1 MGNNKKS
8 VGKNLIVQGSILAVA
23 SIVVRLIGILYR
35 IPLTNIVGNEGMGYY
50 GFAFEVYQILVILS
64 TNAVP
69 VAVSKLTAARVARHQ
84 YKNAQAI
91 FRCSII
97 FAAALSG
104 TLALITFVGARWISI
119 FMFGGIVE
127 VAPALRVLAPTV
139 FVCAVMGVFRGY
151 TQGLGNMAPTAFS
164 QVVEQLFNAVV
175 SVAAAAILIS
185 RGAAFGA
192 AGGTLGTLMGAI
204 SSLVFLYLVYSSY
217 RPQLTRRMKKDPTK
231 KLLEDKQIYRMIGLT
246 IIPLVLT
253 STIYQISSLLDSALF
268 SNILKAIGSQPSF
281 ISSLYG
287 IYSSKYQLLINLP
300 LGITAALSV
309 AMMPGIAGAIALKRH
324 EQVREQMDLVIRVTM
339 LIAIPCAVGV
349 AVMGGPIMQMLFR
362 DTTTLPGRMLII
374 GAVTIVFYA
383 LSTLT
388 STILQASNHMR
399 IPVINAGIS
408 LGIHIVF
415 TVVLLAFADLH
426 IFALIYGNIV
436 FSFSM
441 CVLNLRS
448 LAKLINYQ
456 LDIVK
461 MCGATVI
468 ASAIMGAVTFFVY
481 KGSIYLIHSNLIST
495 MIAVLV
501 AVIVYAVVMILTHG
515 VTEEELY
522 LFPKGEVIVKL
533 LYRMHLL

>member
-1 MGNNKKS
+1 MGNRQQRA
-8 VGKNLIVQGSILAVA
+8 GKNLIVQGSILAIA
-23 SIVVRLIGILYR
+23 TIIVRLIGIVYR

-50 GFAFEVYQILVILS
+50 GFAFEVYQFLVILS
-64 TNAVP
+64 TSAIP
-69 VAVSKLTAARVARHQ
+69 VAVSKLTAAKVARHE

-97 FAAALSG
+97 FAAVLSG
-104 TLALITFVGARWISI
+104 TLALITFVGARWISMV
-119 FMFGGIVE
+119 MFGGITE

-164 QVVEQLFNAVV
+164 QVVEQIFNAVV
-175 SVAAAAILIS
+175 SVAAAALLIS

-192 AGGTLGTLMGAI
+192 AGGTMGTLMGAV
-204 SSLVFLYLVYSSY
+204 SSLVFLYFVYSSY
-217 RPQLTRRMKKDPTK
+217 RPQLIRRMKKDPTQK
-231 KLLEDKQIYRMIGLT
+231 VLEDKTIYRMIAMT
-246 IIPLVLT
+246 VIPLILT

-268 SNILKAIGSQPSF
+268 SNILKMIGYQSSF

-300 LGITAALSV
+300 LGITSALTV
-309 AMMPGIAGAIALKRH
+309 AMMPGIAGGIALNRH
-324 EQVREQMDLVIRVTM
+324 DQVREQMDTVIRLTM

-362 DTTTLPGRMLII
+362 DTTTLPGRMLIV
-374 GAVTIVFYA
+374 GAINIVFYA

-388 STILQASNHMR
+388 STILQASNHMKV
-399 IPVINAGIS
+399 PVINAAIS
-408 LGIHIVF
+408 LGIHALF

-436 FSFSM
+436 FSFCM

-448 LAKLINYQ
+448 LAKLIDYQ

-461 MCGATVI
+461 MAGSAVA
-468 ASAIMGAVTFFVY
+468 ASAIMGAITFFVY
-481 KGSIYLIHSNLIST
+481 KGSLYLIHSNTLSTLIAIL
-495 MIAVLV
+495 IAV
-501 AVIVYAVVMILTHG
+501 AVYALVLILTHG
-515 VTEEELY
+515 VTEDELY
-522 LFPKGEVIVKL
+522 LLPKGEAIVRF

>member
-1 MGNNKKS
+1 MDSSKTKTGR
-8 VGKNLIVQGSILAVA
+8 NLVVQGSILALA
-23 SIVVRLIGILYR
+23 SIIVRLIGIIYR

-64 TNAVP
+64 TSAIP
-69 VAVSKLTAARVARHQ
+69 VAVSKLTAARVAKHE
-84 YKNAQAI
+84 YKNAQRI

-97 FAAALSG
+97 FAAVLSG
-104 TLALITFVGARWISI
+104 TLALITFVGARQISS
-119 FMFGGIVE
+119 FMFGGITE

-151 TQGLGNMAPTAFS
+151 TQGLGNMAPTGLS
-164 QVVEQLFNAVV
+164 QVVEQIFNAIV

-185 RGAAFGA
+185 RGAAYGA
-192 AGGTLGTLMGAI
+192 AGGTMGTFMGAV
-204 SSLVFLYLVYSSY
+204 SSLVFLYFVYSAN
-217 RPQLTRRMKKDPTK
+217 RKGLNRRMKKDPTK
-231 KLLEDKQIYRMIGLT
+231 KLMEDKEIYRLIGLT
-246 IIPLVLT
+246 VIPLILT

-268 SNILKAIGSQPSF
+268 SNILKAIGYQSSF

-300 LGITAALSV
+300 LGITSALSV
-309 AMMPGIAGAIALKRH
+309 AMMPGIAGAIALNRKD
-324 EQVREQMDLVIRVTM
+324 QVREQMDMVIRMTM

-349 AVMGGPIMQMLFR
+349 AVMGGPIMQMLFN
-362 DTTTLPGRMLII
+362 DSTTLPGRMLIV
-374 GAVTIVFYA
+374 GAVTIIFYA

-399 IPVINAGIS
+399 VPVINAAIS
-408 LGIHIVF
+408 LGVHIVF
-415 TVVLLAFADLH
+415 TVVLLAFANLH

-436 FSFSM
+436 FSFCM

-448 LAKLINYQ
+448 LAKLVDYRM
-456 LDIVK
+456 DIQK
-461 MCGATVI
+461 MCGSTLI
-468 ASAIMGAVTFFVY
+468 ASVIMGVVTFLVY
-481 KGSIYLIHSNLIST
+481 KGCIYVIHSNILSTLIAII
-495 MIAVLV
+495 IAVV
-501 AVIVYAVVMILTHG
+501 VYALFMILTRG

-522 LFPKGEVIVKL
+522 MFPKGETLVRI

>member
-1 MGNNKKS
+1 MDSSKTKTGR
-8 VGKNLIVQGSILAVA
+8 NLVVQGSILALA
-23 SIVVRLIGILYR
+23 SIIVRLIGIVYR

-64 TNAVP
+64 TSAIP
-69 VAVSKLTAARVARHQ
+69 VAVSKLTAARVAKRE
-84 YKNAQAI
+84 YKNAQRI

-97 FAAALSG
+97 FAAVLSG
-104 TLALITFVGARWISI
+104 TLALITFVGARQISS
-119 FMFGGIVE
+119 FMFGGITE

-151 TQGLGNMAPTAFS
+151 TQGLGNMAPTGLS
-164 QVVEQLFNAVV
+164 QVVEQIFNAIV

-185 RGAAFGA
+185 RGAAYGA
-192 AGGTLGTLMGAI
+192 AGGTMGTFMGAV
-204 SSLVFLYLVYSSY
+204 SSLVFLYFVYAAN
-217 RPQLTRRMKKDPTK
+217 RKGLNRRMKKDPTK
-231 KLLEDKQIYRMIGLT
+231 KLMEDKEIYRLIGLT
-246 IIPLVLT
+246 VIPLILT

-268 SNILKAIGSQPSF
+268 SNILKAIDYQSSF

-300 LGITAALSV
+300 LGITSALSV
-309 AMMPGIAGAIALKRH
+309 AMMPGIAGAIALNRKD
-324 EQVREQMDLVIRVTM
+324 QVREQMDMVIRMTM

-349 AVMGGPIMQMLFR
+349 AVMGGPIMQMLFN
-362 DTTTLPGRMLII
+362 DSTTLPGRMLIV
-374 GAVTIVFYA
+374 GAVTIIFYA

-399 IPVINAGIS
+399 VPVINAAIS
-408 LGIHIVF
+408 LGVHIVF
-415 TVVLLAFADLH
+415 TVVLLAFANLH

-436 FSFSM
+436 FSFCM

-448 LAKLINYQ
+448 LAKLVDYRM
-456 LDIVK
+456 DIQK
-461 MCGATVI
+461 MCGSTLI
-468 ASAIMGAVTFFVY
+468 ASVIMGVVTFLVY
-481 KGSIYLIHSNLIST
+481 KGCIYVIHSNILSTLIAII
-495 MIAVLV
+495 IAVV
-501 AVIVYAVVMILTHG
+501 VYALFMILTRG

-522 LFPKGEVIVKL
+522 MFPKGETLVRI

>member
-1 MGNNKKS
+1 MGNSKQRA
-8 VGKNLIVQGSILAVA
+8 GRNLIVQGSILAIA
-23 SIVVRLIGILYR
+23 SIIVRLIGIVYR

-64 TNAVP
+64 TNAIP
-69 VAVSKLTAARVARHQ
+69 VAVSKLTAARVARHE

-97 FAAALSG
+97 FAAVLSG
-104 TLALITFVGARWISI
+104 TLALFTFVGARWISMV
-119 FMFGGIVE
+119 MFGGITE

-139 FVCAVMGVFRGY
+139 LVCAVMGVFRGY

-192 AGGTLGTLMGAI
+192 AGGTLGTFMGAV

-217 RPQLTRRMKKDPTK
+217 RPQLARRMKKDPTK
-231 KLLEDKQIYRMIGLT
+231 KILENNTIYRMIALT
-246 IIPLVLT
+246 VIPLVLT

-268 SNILKAIGSQPSF
+268 SNILKMIGYQSSF

-300 LGITAALSV
+300 LGITSALTV
-309 AMMPGIAGAIALKRH
+309 AMMPGIAGAIALNRY
-324 EQVREQMDLVIRVTM
+324 EQVREQMDTVIRLTM
-339 LIAIPCAVGV
+339 LIAG
-349 AVMGGPIMQMLFR
+349 
-362 DTTTLPGRMLII
+362 
-374 GAVTIVFYA
+374 
-383 LSTLT
+383 
-388 STILQASNHMR
+388 NHMR
-399 IPVINAGIS
+399 VPVINAAIS
-408 LGIHIVF
+408 LGIHVVF

-448 LAKLINYQ
+448 LAKLVNYQ

-461 MCGATVI
+461 MAGSPVV
-468 ASAIMGAVTFFVY
+468 ASAVMGAVTYFVY
-481 KGSIYLIHSNLIST
+481 RGCLYLIHSNIVST
-495 MIAVLV
+495 LIAVLV
-501 AVIVYAVVMILTHG
+501 AVIVYAMLMIITHG

-522 LFPKGEVIVKL
+522 AFPKGDAIVRF